1 MSEREYVLTL
11 SCPDSRGIVAA
22 VANLMSDH
30 GCNITESQQYGD
42 HYTGRFFL
50 RMQFVAE
57 AGERGPAD
65 EDTLRAAFASLA
77 GDFGR
82 GENGSFVE
90 WSLQARDVRPRMIV
104 MVSKFGHCL
113 NDLLYRQRSG
123 LLDIDIAA
131 VVSNHPDLE
140 FLADSYGVDFHHL
153 PITSRNKKEQEE
165 RLLELVDVY
174 DVDLVVLARYM
185 QVLSEQLCA
194 KMSGRVI
201 NIHHS
206 FLPSFKGAR
215 PYHQAHTRGVKL
227 IGATAHYV
235 TADLDEGP
243 IIEQEVSRVDHTHS
257 PEQLTAIGRDL
268 ESVALAR
275 AVNWHAQRR
284 VLLNGSKTVIFD

>member
-22 VANLMSDH
+22 VANLLSDH
-30 GCNITESQQYGD
+30 GCNITESQQYSD

-50 RMQFVAE
+50 RMQFVVEEGPGGAV
-57 AGERGPAD
+57 GEDVLRG
-65 EDTLRAAFASLA
+65 AFAALA
-77 GDFGR
+77 GDFG
-82 GENGSFVE
+82 GSPDQVVE
-90 WSLQARDVRPRMIV
+90 WTLHAVDVRPRMIV

-113 NDLLYRQRSG
+113 NDLLYRHRSG

-140 FLADSYGVDFHHL
+140 FLADSYGVDFYHL
-153 PITSRNKKEQEE
+153 PVTAETKPDQEA
-165 RLLELVDVY
+165 RLLELVGSY

-185 QVLSEQLCA
+185 QVLTERLCA
-194 KMSGRVI
+194 KMSGRII

-215 PYHQAHTRGVKL
+215 PYHQAHKRGVKL

-243 IIEQEVSRVDHTHS
+243 IIDQQVSRVDHTHS

-284 VLLNGSKTVIFD
+284 VLLNGHKTVVFD

>member
-1 MSEREYVLTL
+1 MSAGSSAREYVLTL
-11 SCPDSRGIVAA
+11 SCPDTRGIVAG
-22 VANLMSDH
+22 VANLLAEH

-42 HYTGRFFL
+42 SYSGRFFL
-50 RMQFVAE
+50 RTQFTADASGPGAAE
-57 AGERGPAD
+57 DALRG
-65 EDTLRAAFASLA
+65 AFASLA
-77 GDFGR
+77 GDFDM
-82 GENGSFVE
+82 E
-90 WSLQARDVRPRMIV
+90 WDLRPRDVRPRVLV

-123 LLDIDIAA
+123 LLDVDIAA

-140 FLADSYGVDFHHL
+140 FLARSYDLDFHYL
-153 PITSRNKKEQEE
+153 PVGTRTKPEQEA
-165 RLLELVDVY
+165 RLLELVDAY

-185 QVLSEQLCA
+185 QILSEELCA
-194 KMSGRVI
+194 KMSGRII

-215 PYHQAHTRGVKL
+215 PYHQAHARGVKL

-243 IIEQEVSRVDHTHS
+243 IIEQEVSRVDHTNS

-268 ESVALAR
+268 ESLALAR

-284 VLLNGSKTVIFD
+284 VLLNGERTVVFR

>member
-1 MSEREYVLTL
+1 MSDREYVLTL
-11 SCPDSRGIVAA
+11 SCPDSRGIVAG
-22 VANLMSDH
+22 VANLLNGH

-50 RMQFVAE
+50 RVQFVAE
-57 AGERGPAD
+57 PMAGGEVVAEDVLRGD
-65 EDTLRAAFASLA
+65 VAALA
-77 GDFGR
+77 GDFDM
-82 GENGSFVE
+82 E
-90 WSLQARDVRPRMIV
+90 WELWRCAVRPRMLV

-140 FLADSYGVDFHHL
+140 FLARSYDLDFHHL
-153 PITSRNKKEQEE
+153 PVRRETKAEQEA
-165 RLLELVDVY
+165 RLLELVSSY
-174 DVDLVVLARYM
+174 NVDLVVLARYM
-185 QVLSEQLCA
+185 QVLSEDLCE
-194 KMSGRVI
+194 KLPGKII

-215 PYHQAHTRGVKL
+215 PYHQAQARGVKL

-243 IIEQEVSRVDHTHS
+243 IIEQEVSRVDHTHT
-257 PEQLTAIGRDL
+257 PEQMTAIGRDL
-268 ESVALAR
+268 ESLALAR

-284 VLLNGSKTVIFD
+284 VLLNGGKTVVFR

>member
-1 MSEREYVLTL
+1 MSDREYVLTL

-22 VANLMSDH
+22 VANLLNGH

-57 AGERGPAD
+57 PAPGDGAGGGVVSEEA
-65 EDTLRAAFASLA
+65 LRAAVAVL
-77 GDFGR
+77 
-82 GENGSFVE
+82 
-90 WSLQARDVRPRMIV
+90 ARDFDMEWELWRCAVRPRMLV

-140 FLADSYGVDFHHL
+140 FLAHSYGLDFHHL
-153 PITSRNKKEQEE
+153 PVRPETKAEQEA
-165 RLLELVDVY
+165 RLLELVGSY

-185 QVLSEQLCA
+185 QVLSEDLCE
-194 KMSGRVI
+194 KLPGKII

-215 PYHQAHTRGVKL
+215 PYHQAQARGVKL

-243 IIEQEVSRVDHTHS
+243 IIEQEVSRVDHTHT

-268 ESVALAR
+268 ESLALAR

-284 VLLNGSKTVIFD
+284 ILLNGGKTVVFR

>member
-1 MSEREYVLTL
+1 MNEREYVLTL
-11 SCPDSRGIVAA
+11 ACPDSRGIVAG
-22 VANLMSDH
+22 VANLLADH

-42 HYTGRFFL
+42 NFTGRFFL
-50 RMQFVAE
+50 RMQFVTE
-57 AGERGPAD
+57 SGVSGPVSEDELRG
-65 EDTLRAAFASLA
+65 AFAALA
-77 GDFGR
+77 SDFGR
-82 GENGSFVE
+82 GPGDSFVE
-90 WSLQARDVRPRMIV
+90 WALQARDVRPRMIV

-140 FLADSYGVDFHHL
+140 FLANSYGVDFHHL
-153 PITSRNKKEQEE
+153 PVTPETKREQEG
-165 RLLELVDVY
+165 RILELVDSY

-185 QVLSEQLCA
+185 QVLSEQLCT
-194 KMSGRVI
+194 KMSGRII

-215 PYHQAHTRGVKL
+215 PYHQAHSRGVKL

-243 IIEQEVSRVDHTHS
+243 IIEQEVSRVGHTQS

-268 ESVALAR
+268 ESVSLAR

-284 VLLNGSKTVIFD
+284 VLLNGEKTVIFD